1 MTKDLGTTL
10 SPKVV
15 AGTFGAGAGAI
26 VTTAVTWAL
35 GAGAFGAG
43 WSAAEVEA
51 AMAAVPAPLVAL
63 AALGIGVAF
72 TFIPAWWIRDHVRE
86 EGAALIA
93 NTAPGVRPSIS
104 SDEHLAATGL
114 EVQDVL
120 DRHLAAEPDGT
131 MTYGGSAD
139 ADLYR
144 AVGLPDDGATDQEE
158 DPPARG
164 R

>member
-1 MTKDLGTTL
+1 MAKDLGTTL

-15 AGTFGAGAGAI
+15 AGTAGAGAGAI

-43 WSAAEVEA
+43 WTAAEVEA

-63 AALGIGVAF
+63 TALGIGVGF
-72 TFIPAWWIRDHVRE
+72 TFLPAWWIRDHVRE
-86 EGAALIA
+86 EGAAVIA
-93 NTAPGVRPSIS
+93 AKPTAEELAHTEALPADPNEVVHRPGVS
-104 SDEHLAATGL
+104 
-114 EVQDVL
+114 
-120 DRHLAAEPDGT
+120 GT
-131 MTYGGSAD
+131 MTYGGHAD

-144 AVGLPDDGATDQEE
+144 AVGLSEDGASDQEE